1 MKNIF
6 LFTGYD
12 RTDLIEFFLKNNHQ
26 IIAIISPYS
35 SKYVK
40 NMKNLYS
47 LAIKESIPILNIKSV
62 SKPYY
67 EKIVKDA
74 LLYSSGYP
82 YLIKESVYKKFKY
95 ALNCHPSL
103 LPKNRGKYLEYIFL
117 NNEEISGTSV
127 HHIRKGCD
135 DGPIILQKSFKVELE
150 DNVDSLKIKSKKLEL
165 DLLKEI
171 FEKELYKNSGV
182 PQKEEHATCYLQSRN
197 PDDSEVPNYLSLS
210 DAYLISRAFNQDIYP
225 GFFKY
230 KGKKIYFKMELSD

>member
-12 RTDLIEFFLKNNHQ
+12 RTDLIEFFLQNNFQ
-26 IIAIISPYS
+26 IFGIISPYS
-35 SKYVK
+35 AKYVK

-47 LAIKESIPILNIKSV
+47 LAIKESIPILNIKSINE
-62 SKPYY
+62 SHYK
-67 EKIVKDA
+67 KIIQDS

-82 YLIKESVYKKFKY
+82 YLIKESIYKKFKY

-127 HHIRKGCD
+127 HHISQGCD

-150 DNVDSLKIKSKKLEL
+150 DNVNSLKMKSRKLEL
-165 DLLKEI
+165 ELLKEI
-171 FEKELYKNSGV
+171 FEKKLYKKSGT
-182 PQKEEHATCYLQSRN
+182 PQREEDATCYLISRT
-197 PDDSEVPNYLSLS
+197 PADSEVPNSLSLS

-225 GFFKY
+225 GFFIY
-230 KGKKIYFKMELSD
+230 KGKKIYFRMELSD